1 MLFKHIGLA
10 LDQFNIYQNDAPVS
24 VFRRPLRN
32 CTILLEFYKGLY
44 IRITSLLILMY
55 SKKYINRG
63 VIDSEEG

>member
-1 MLFKHIGLA
+1 MSSFPY
-10 LDQFNIYQNDAPVS
+10 FDASVS
-24 VFRRPLRN
+24 VFRRLLRDY
-32 CTILLEFYKGLY
+32 TILLEFYKGLY